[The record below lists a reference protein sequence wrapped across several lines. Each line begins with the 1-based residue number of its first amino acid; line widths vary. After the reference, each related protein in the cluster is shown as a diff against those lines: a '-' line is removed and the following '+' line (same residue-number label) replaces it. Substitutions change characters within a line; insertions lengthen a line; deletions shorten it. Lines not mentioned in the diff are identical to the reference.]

1 MTYSKKYKTRTRTQT
16 RRRRRSK
23 GGESWFRKVFSQNK
37 TQNKVPPPP
46 PPPPPPK
53 QQIHNWNNG
62 AEEIRQK
69 YGNYGEN
76 IYGTQGQYRVHAFD
90 HDGIQGIRDSDA
102 FYDDDIAKKNGTY
115 HYSKKSQRV
124 TANKYKGQQRV
135 PDLKPKE
142 YRRSIYPKTTPSPTS
157 QLFLYSSPKKKE
169 SPQTPSPFAREKRS
183 MPKWVKDDI
192 ERGEYRMDS

>member
-1 MTYSKKYKTRTRTQT
+1 MKKYKTRTQT

-23 GGESWFRKVFSQNK
+23 GGENWFSKYLPQSQNK

-69 YGNYGEN
+69 YGNFGEN

-90 HDGIQGIRDSDA
+90 HDGIQGIRDSDEL
-102 FYDDDIAKKNGTY
+102 YDDEIATNNGTY
-115 HYSKKSQRV
+115 HDSKKSKAV
-124 TANKYKGQQRV
+124 TAKKFRGQKRV

-142 YRRSIYPKTTPSPTS
+142 YTFWNWTNITVHHS
-157 QLFLYSSPKKKE
+157 
-169 SPQTPSPFAREKRS
+169 
-183 MPKWVKDDI
+183 
-192 ERGEYRMDS
+192 

>member
-1 MTYSKKYKTRTRTQT
+1 MTYRKKYKTRTQT

-23 GGESWFRKVFSQNK
+23 GGENWFSKYLPQSQNK
-37 TQNKVPPPP
+37 TQNKV

-69 YGNYGEN
+69 YGNFGEN

-90 HDGIQGIRDSDA
+90 HDGIQGIRDSDEL
-102 FYDDDIAKKNGTY
+102 YDDEIATNNGTY
-115 HYSKKSQRV
+115 HDSKKSKAV
-124 TANKYKGQQRV
+124 TAKKFRGQKRV

-142 YRRSIYPKTTPSPTS
+142 YTFWNWTNITVHHS
-157 QLFLYSSPKKKE
+157 
-169 SPQTPSPFAREKRS
+169 
-183 MPKWVKDDI
+183 
-192 ERGEYRMDS
+192 